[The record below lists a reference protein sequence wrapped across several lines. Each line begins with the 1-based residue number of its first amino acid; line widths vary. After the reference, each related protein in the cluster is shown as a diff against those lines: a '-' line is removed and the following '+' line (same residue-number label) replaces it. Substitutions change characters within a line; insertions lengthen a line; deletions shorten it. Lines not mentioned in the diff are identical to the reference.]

1 MLKGHL
7 FNNKAEKNPI
17 EVSGM
22 YDFQREKRKE
32 KGKQK
37 KMSRKSNKNF
47 TLTLKIANCK
57 IL

>member
-37 KMSRKSNKNF
+37 KMSRKSNKN
-47 TLTLKIANCK
+47 LHL
-57 IL
+57 L